1 MKNFG
6 IVVISFF
13 ITIQIAGQSSEA
25 AKLLLDAVATKMEGY
40 ENMEI
45 KFRQTLVNE
54 DAGIYDGDEPP
65 IVGEIILQKEKYNLK
80 YLGNTFL
87 FNGFTMYVINEE
99 EKEVT
104 VSKGDIDGE
113 DGFIYPSKLATFY
126 KEWYTYALGE
136 IKKENGR
143 NLRFVNLFPIDNT
156 SNIIKVELV
165 IDPKTKQIYQL
176 IQTGENGS
184 KTTFTITTFKPN
196 QKIPEKLFSF
206 DSQKYSEENGYT
218 ID

>member
-1 MKNFG
+1 MKNLG
-6 IVVISFF
+6 IIVISFF
-13 ITIQIAGQSSEA
+13 ITLQVLGQNSEE
-25 AKLLLDAVATKMEGY
+25 AKLLLDTVATKMEGY

-45 KFRQTLVNE
+45 KFSQTLVNE
-54 DAGIYDGDEPP
+54 DAGINEGDEPP
-65 IVGEIILQKEKYNLK
+65 IVGEITLQQEKYNLQ

-87 FNGFTMYVINEE
+87 FNGFTMYVINED

-126 KEWYTYALGE
+126 KEGYTYAMGN
-136 IKKENGR
+136 IKQKNGR
-143 NLRFVNLFPIDNT
+143 NLQFVNLFPMNSK
-156 SNIIKVELV
+156 SNIIKVELA
-165 IDPKTKQIYQL
+165 IEMKTKHIYQL

-196 QKIPEKLFSF
+196 QKLSESLFSF
-206 DSQKYSEENGYT
+206 DTIKYSEKNGYT

>member
-1 MKNFG
+1 MKNLG
-6 IVVISFF
+6 IIVISFF
-13 ITIQIAGQSSEA
+13 ITLQVLGQNSEK
-25 AKLLLDAVATKMEGY
+25 AKLLLDTVATKMEGY

-45 KFRQTLVNE
+45 KFSQTLVNE
-54 DAGIYDGDEPP
+54 DAGINEGDEPP
-65 IVGEIILQKEKYNLK
+65 IVGEITLQQEKYNLQ

-87 FNGFTMYVINEE
+87 FNGFTMYVINED

-126 KEWYTYALGE
+126 KEGYTYAMGK
-136 IKKENGR
+136 IKQKNGR
-143 NLRFVNLFPIDNT
+143 NLQFVNLFPIDNA
-156 SNIIKVELV
+156 SNIVKVELA
-165 IDPKTKQIYQL
+165 IDLKMNHIYQL

-196 QKIPEKLFSF
+196 QKLSESLFSF
-206 DSQKYSEENGYT
+206 DTIKYSEKNGYT

>member
-6 IVVISFF
+6 IVIISFF
-13 ITIQIAGQSSEA
+13 ITLQVAGQNSKA

-54 DAGIYDGDEPP
+54 DAGIFDGDEPP
-65 IVGEIILQKEKYNLK
+65 IYGKITLQKEKYHLV

-87 FNGFTMYVINEE
+87 FNGLTMYVINEE

-104 VSKGDIDGE
+104 VSQGDIDGE

-126 KEWYTYALGE
+126 KEGYTYALGE

-143 NLRFVNLFPIDNT
+143 NLQFVNLFPMDNT

-165 IDPKTKQIYQL
+165 IDPETKQIYQL

-184 KTTFTITTFKPN
+184 KTTFTITTFKSN
-196 QKIPEKLFSF
+196 QKIPEKMFSF
-206 DSQKYSEENGYT
+206 DSQKYSKENGYT

>member
-13 ITIQIAGQSSEA
+13 ISLQIAGQSSEG

-126 KEWYTYALGE
+126 KEGYTYKMGE
-136 IKKENGR
+136 IRKKNGL
-143 NLRFVNLFPIDNT
+143 NLQFIDLFPIDSA
-156 SNIIKVELV
+156 SNIIKITLA
-165 IDPKTKQIYQL
+165 IDVKTTHIYQL

-184 KTTFTITTFKPN
+184 KTTFTINTLKPN
-196 QKIPEKLFSF
+196 QKLPEKIFSL
-206 DSQKYSEENGYT
+206 DTQKYSEENGYT

>member
-1 MKNFG
+1 MTLH
-6 IVVISFF
+6 VL
-13 ITIQIAGQSSEA
+13 GQNSDE

-45 KFRQTLVNE
+45 NFSQTLVNE
-54 DAGIYDGDEPP
+54 DAGIYEGDEPP
-65 IVGEIILQKEKYNLK
+65 IIGEIILQQEKYKLE

-99 EKEVT
+99 EKEVM

-126 KEWYTYALGE
+126 KEGYTYAMGKV
-136 IKKENGR
+136 KKKNGR
-143 NLRFVNLFPIDNT
+143 NLQFVNLFPMDNA

-165 IDPKTKQIYQL
+165 IDLKTKHIYQL
-176 IQTGENGS
+176 MQTGENGS

-196 QKIPEKLFSF
+196 QKLSENQFSL
-206 DSQKYSEENGYT
+206 DTQKYSEKNGYT

>member
-13 ITIQIAGQSSEA
+13 ISLQIAGQSSEG

-126 KEWYTYALGE
+126 KEGYTYTMGE
-136 IKKENGR
+136 IKKKNGL
-143 NLRFVNLFPIDNT
+143 NLQFIDLFPIDSA
-156 SNIIKVELV
+156 SNIIKITLA
-165 IDPKTKQIYQL
+165 IDVKTTHIYQL

-184 KTTFTITTFKPN
+184 KTTFTINTLKPN
-196 QKIPEKLFSF
+196 QKLPEKIFSL
-206 DSQKYSEENGYT
+206 DTQKYSEENGYT

>member
-1 MKNFG
+1 MTLHVLGKA
-6 IVVISFF
+6 
-13 ITIQIAGQSSEA
+13 TEE
-25 AKLLLDAVATKMEGY
+25 AKLLLDAVASKMEGY

-45 KFRQTLVNE
+45 KFSQTLVNE

-65 IVGEIILQKEKYNLK
+65 IVGKIILQKEKYNLE

-113 DGFIYPSKLATFY
+113 DGFIYPSKLASFY
-126 KEWYTYALGE
+126 KEGYTYTMGKV
-136 IKKENGR
+136 IQKNGR
-143 NLRFVNLFPIDNT
+143 NLQFVNLFPMDNT

-165 IDPKTKQIYQL
+165 IDLKTKHIYQL

-184 KTTFTITTFKPN
+184 KTTFTITTFIPN
-196 QKIPEKLFSF
+196 QKLPEKIFSF
-206 DSQKYSEENGYT
+206 DTQKYSEENGYT

>member
-1 MKNFG
+1 MTLQ
-6 IVVISFF
+6 VL
-13 ITIQIAGQSSEA
+13 GQSSEE
-25 AKLLLDAVATKMEGY
+25 AKLLLDIVATKMEGY

-45 KFRQTLVNE
+45 KFSQTLVNE
-54 DAGIYDGDEPP
+54 DVGINEGDEPP
-65 IVGEIILQKEKYNLK
+65 IIGEITLQQEKYNLD

-87 FNGFTMYVINEE
+87 FNGFTMYVINED

-126 KEWYTYALGE
+126 KEGYTYAMGK
-136 IKKENGR
+136 IKQKNGR
-143 NLRFVNLFPIDNT
+143 NLQFVNLFPIDNA
-156 SNIIKVELV
+156 SNIVKVELA
-165 IDPKTKQIYQL
+165 IDLKMNHIYQL

-196 QKIPEKLFSF
+196 QKLSESLFSF
-206 DSQKYSEENGYT
+206 DTIKYSEKNGYT

>member
-1 MKNFG
+1 MSLH
-6 IVVISFF
+6 VL
-13 ITIQIAGQSSEA
+13 GQSSDE

-45 KFRQTLVNE
+45 KFSQTLINE

-65 IVGEIILQKEKYNLK
+65 IIGKIILQKEKYNLE

-126 KEWYTYALGE
+126 KEGYTYAMGKV
-136 IKKENGR
+136 IQKNGR
-143 NLRFVNLFPIDNT
+143 NLQFVNLFPMDNT

-165 IDPKTKQIYQL
+165 IDLKTKHIYQL
-176 IQTGENGS
+176 TQTGENGS
-184 KTTFTITTFKPN
+184 KTTFSITTFKPN
-196 QKIPEKLFSF
+196 QKLPEKIFSF
-206 DSQKYSEENGYT
+206 DTQKYSEENGYT

>member
-1 MKNFG
+1 MKNLG
-6 IVVISFF
+6 IIVISFF
-13 ITIQIAGQSSEA
+13 MTLQVLGQSSEE
-25 AKLLLDAVATKMEGY
+25 AKLLLDIVATKMEGY

-45 KFRQTLVNE
+45 KFSQTLVNE
-54 DAGIYDGDEPP
+54 DAGINEGDEPP
-65 IVGEIILQKEKYNLK
+65 IIGEITLQQEKYNLD

-126 KEWYTYALGE
+126 KEGYTYAMGK
-136 IKKENGR
+136 IKQKNGR
-143 NLRFVNLFPIDNT
+143 NLQFVNLFPIDNA
-156 SNIIKVELV
+156 SNIVKVELA
-165 IDPKTKQIYQL
+165 IDLKMNHIYQL

-196 QKIPEKLFSF
+196 QKLSENLFSF
-206 DSQKYSEENGYT
+206 DTKKYSEKNGYT

>member
-13 ITIQIAGQSSEA
+13 ISLQIAGQSSEG

-99 EKEVT
+99 EK
-104 VSKGDIDGE
+104 K
-113 DGFIYPSKLATFY
+113 
-126 KEWYTYALGE
+126 
-136 IKKENGR
+136 
-143 NLRFVNLFPIDNT
+143 LRFQKVILMEKKVLFTPQN
-156 SNIIKVELV
+156 
-165 IDPKTKQIYQL
+165 
-176 IQTGENGS
+176 
-184 KTTFTITTFKPN
+184 
-196 QKIPEKLFSF
+196 
-206 DSQKYSEENGYT
+206 
-218 ID
+218 

>member
-13 ITIQIAGQSSEA
+13 ISLQIAGQSSEG

-113 DGFIYPSKLATFY
+113 DGFIYPSKLASFY
-126 KEWYTYALGE
+126 REGYTYTMGK
-136 IKKENGR
+136 IIQKNGR
-143 NLRFVNLFPIDNT
+143 NLQFVNLFPMDNT

-165 IDPKTKQIYQL
+165 IDLKKKHIYQL

-184 KTTFTITTFKPN
+184 KTTFTITTFIPN
-196 QKIPEKLFSF
+196 QKLLEKIFSF
-206 DSQKYSEENGYT
+206 DTQKYSEENGYT

>member
-1 MKNFG
+1 MTLQ
-6 IVVISFF
+6 VL
-13 ITIQIAGQSSEA
+13 GQSSEE
-25 AKLLLDAVATKMEGY
+25 AKLLLDIVATKMEGY

-45 KFRQTLVNE
+45 KFSQTLVNE
-54 DAGIYDGDEPP
+54 DVGINEGDEPP
-65 IVGEIILQKEKYNLK
+65 IIGEITLQQEKYNLD

-126 KEWYTYALGE
+126 KEGYTYAMGK
-136 IKKENGR
+136 IKQKNGR
-143 NLRFVNLFPIDNT
+143 NLQFVNLFPIDNA
-156 SNIIKVELV
+156 SNIVKVELA
-165 IDPKTKQIYQL
+165 IDLKMNHIYQL

-196 QKIPEKLFSF
+196 QKLSESLFSF
-206 DSQKYSEENGYT
+206 DTKKYSEKNGYT

>member
-6 IVVISFF
+6 IVIISFF
-13 ITIQIAGQSSEA
+13 ITLQVAGQNSKA

-54 DAGIYDGDEPP
+54 DAGIFDGDEPP
-65 IVGEIILQKEKYNLK
+65 IYGKITLQKEKYHLV

-87 FNGFTMYVINEE
+87 FDGLTMYVINEE

-104 VSKGDIDGE
+104 VSQGDIDGE

-126 KEWYTYALGE
+126 KEGYTYTMGE
-136 IKKENGR
+136 IKKKNGL
-143 NLRFVNLFPIDNT
+143 NLQFIDLFPIDSA
-156 SNIIKVELV
+156 SNIIKITLA
-165 IDPKTKQIYQL
+165 IDVKTTHIYQL

-184 KTTFTITTFKPN
+184 KTTFTISTLKPN
-196 QKIPEKLFSF
+196 QKLPEKIFSL
-206 DSQKYSEENGYT
+206 DTQKYSEENGYT

>member
-1 MKNFG
+1 MKNLG
-6 IVVISFF
+6 IIVISFF
-13 ITIQIAGQSSEA
+13 ITLQVLGQNSEE
-25 AKLLLDAVATKMEGY
+25 AKLLLDIVATKMEGY

-45 KFRQTLVNE
+45 KFSQTLVNE
-54 DAGIYDGDEPP
+54 DAGINEGDEPP
-65 IVGEIILQKEKYNLK
+65 IIGEITLQQEKYNLD

-126 KEWYTYALGE
+126 KEGYTYAMGK
-136 IKKENGR
+136 IKQKNGR
-143 NLRFVNLFPIDNT
+143 NLQFVNLFPIDNA
-156 SNIIKVELV
+156 SNIVKVELA
-165 IDPKTKQIYQL
+165 IDLKMNHIYQL

-196 QKIPEKLFSF
+196 QKLSESLFSF
-206 DSQKYSEENGYT
+206 DTKKYSEKNGYT

>member
-1 MKNFG
+1 MKNLG
-6 IVVISFF
+6 IIVISFF
-13 ITIQIAGQSSEA
+13 MTLQVLGQSSEE
-25 AKLLLDAVATKMEGY
+25 AKLLLDIVATKMEGY

-45 KFRQTLVNE
+45 KFSQTLVNE
-54 DAGIYDGDEPP
+54 DAGINEGDEPP
-65 IVGEIILQKEKYNLK
+65 IIGEITLQQEKYNLD

-126 KEWYTYALGE
+126 KEGYTYAMGK
-136 IKKENGR
+136 IKQKNGR
-143 NLRFVNLFPIDNT
+143 NLQFVNLFPIDNA
-156 SNIIKVELV
+156 SNIVKVELA
-165 IDPKTKQIYQL
+165 IDLKMNHIYQL

-196 QKIPEKLFSF
+196 QKLSESLFSF
-206 DSQKYSEENGYT
+206 DTKKYSEKNGYT